1 MIQSA
6 KLRTLLSAAMLS
18 MAGAG
23 LLVGGTYALFTDSVS
38 IGNHLEAGNLNIS
51 LLRTSYSKTTLDSDG
66 YLSTITDSTEVD
78 FSEETEENIF
88 ALEEDEYVV
97 PGSSFLANLKLVNGK
112 KNGDNYVSSSVAFSY
127 NVKIVVSEDSN
138 SDFISQL
145 TVTVKK
151 GEEEVAN
158 KKLSEFGTDAILSGK
173 MTKNDA
179 SAEFSVKVAFDD
191 LDPEKNNKAQDK
203 KASFDLKVEAIQL
216 TSAD

>member
-1 MIQSA
+1 
-6 KLRTLLSAAMLS
+6 MLS

-66 YLSTITDSTEVD
+66 YLSTVTDSTEVD

-112 KNGDNYVSSSVAFSY
+112 KDGDNYVPSSVAFSY

-151 GEEEVAN
+151 GEELVAN

-216 TSAD
+216 TSAE

>member
-66 YLSTITDSTEVD
+66 YLSTVTDSTEVD

-112 KNGDNYVSSSVAFSY
+112 KDGDNYVPSSVAFSY

-138 SDFISQL
+138 PDFISQL

-216 TSAD
+216 TSAE

>member
-66 YLSTITDSTEVD
+66 YLSTVTDSTEVD

-112 KNGDNYVSSSVAFSY
+112 KDGDNYVPSSVAFSY
-127 NVKIVVSEDSN
+127 NVKIVVSEDSD

-191 LDPEKNNKAQDK
+191 LDSEKNNKAQDK

-216 TSAD
+216 TSAE

>member
-66 YLSTITDSTEVD
+66 YLSTVTDSTEVD

-112 KNGDNYVSSSVAFSY
+112 KDGDNYVPSSVAFSY

-151 GEEEVAN
+151 GEEQVAN
-158 KKLSEFGTDAILSGK
+158 KKLSEFGIDAILSGK